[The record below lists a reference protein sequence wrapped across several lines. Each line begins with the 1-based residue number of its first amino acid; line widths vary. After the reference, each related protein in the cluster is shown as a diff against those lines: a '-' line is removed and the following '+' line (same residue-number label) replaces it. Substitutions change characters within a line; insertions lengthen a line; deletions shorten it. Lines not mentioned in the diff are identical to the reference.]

1 MSKKLFLIDGYAL
14 IYRAFFAF
22 GTKPLLTKEGFNIS
36 ALYGFFNSLFSLIEK
51 EKPEYMAIVLDT
63 KAPTF
68 RHKMYPEYKATREKM
83 PEELSN
89 QIPLLYEIIEATNIT
104 TISKDGFEAD
114 DLIGVMAKQASQ
126 EGFET
131 YIYSSDKDLTQLV
144 TENVFIYDP
153 KEISILDREG
163 IKKKFEL
170 YPEQIIDYLSLMG
183 DNSDNIPGVPK
194 VGKKTAIKLLLE
206 FGTLEN
212 IYENLDNIKGNA
224 VRESLKNNRHL
235 ADLSKKLVTLDT
247 NIDIDFEIEDTHVK
261 THNYEKLSDYFFKL
275 NMKKLLRYLEEYKG
289 VETKLEKVLEYD
301 PEVQKYKEIKSKEE
315 IEELIKEVKSK
326 KKLSVFAELSGN
338 NPLDFRIK
346 GLAIS
351 IKENEVSYIKRIES
365 SEIDNQ
371 LSLFEEKVDCIEETL
386 LLLKPLFENQ
396 NIKFIGYNL
405 KPMIHA
411 LYNHGISFNGKIYDL
426 LIADYIMYSSN
437 FNHSLSARIYK
448 LLNYKMIDP
457 KSDAFSEDIKSCE
470 RAELLFRLYFRSKEK
485 FGIEKELHTVF
496 ADIEIPLIRALVEA
510 ERNGIIVDRDYLQNM
525 SNEIKEETK
534 KITIDIYELSG
545 QKFNID
551 SPKQLSEVL
560 FEKLNFKHGRKGKS
574 GTYSTDQSVLHKLAT
589 EGNVIAEHLLKY
601 RELTKLNNTYAAGLL
616 KHINKETGRI
626 HTSYLQYIASTGRLS
641 SVNPNLQNIPIKN
654 AEGENIRKAFKA
666 KNGYKLVA
674 ADYSQIELRILA
686 HFCGDENLIEAFNNN
701 IDIHTA
707 TASKLFN
714 VPIED
719 VDKELRSKA
728 KTANFAVLYG
738 KSKFGLSEDMNISFD
753 EAAEF
758 IDNYFAQ
765 FSNIKE
771 YIDNTVIYLEQYGYV
786 KTLFGRKREI
796 PEARSSNKNIQ
807 SAANRAAVNAPI
819 QGTSADIIKFAMI
832 NIYNKI
838 EKFDAKML
846 LQVHDELIFEVR
858 EEEIESFSLFVK
870 DSMENIVK
878 LKVPLTVN
886 IGVGDNWL
894 EAH

>member
-22 GTKPLLTKEGFNIS
+22 GTKPLITKEGFNVS
-36 ALYGFFNSLFSLIEK
+36 ALYGFFNSLFTLIEK
-51 EKPEYMAIVLDT
+51 EDPEYMAIVLDT

-68 RHKMYPEYKATREKM
+68 RHKIYPQYKATREKM

-104 TISKDGFEAD
+104 TIFKDGFEAD
-114 DLIGVMAKQASQ
+114 DLIGVIAKQASE

-131 YIYSSDKDLTQLV
+131 YIYSSDKDLAQLV
-144 TENVFIYDP
+144 TENVFLYDP
-153 KEISILDREG
+153 KEISVLDREG

-170 YPEQIIDYLSLMG
+170 YPEQIIDFLSLMG

-194 VGKKTAIKLLLE
+194 IGKKTAIKLLLE

-224 VRESLKNNRHL
+224 IRESLENNRHL
-235 ADLSKKLVTLDT
+235 ADLSKKLVTIDT
-247 NIDIDFEIEDTHVK
+247 TIEIDIDIEDTHVK
-261 THNYEKLSDYFFKL
+261 THDYEKLSDYFFKL

-301 PEVQKYKEIKSKEE
+301 PEVQKYTEIKSKEE
-315 IEELIKEVKSK
+315 IEELIKEVKTK
-326 KKLSVFAELSGN
+326 KKLSVFAELTGN

-351 IKENEVSYIKRIES
+351 TKENEVSYIKSIENTNNES
-365 SEIDNQ
+365 Q
-371 LSLFEEKVDCIEETL
+371 LSLFQEKVDSIEDTL

-411 LYNHGISFNGKIYDL
+411 LYNHGISFDGKIFDL

-457 KSDAFSEDIKSCE
+457 RSDSYSEDIKSCE

-485 FGIEKELHTVF
+485 FVIEKELHSVF
-496 ADIEIPLIRALVEA
+496 ADIEIPLVPVLIEA

-534 KITIDIYELSG
+534 KIEVGIYELSG
-545 QKFNID
+545 EKFNID

-574 GTYSTDQSVLHKLAT
+574 GTYSTDQSVLSKLAS

-601 RELTKLNNTYAAGLL
+601 RELTKLNNTYAEGLL
-616 KHINKETGRI
+616 KYINDSTGRI
-626 HTSYLQYIASTGRLS
+626 HTSYLQYVVSTGRLS

-654 AEGENIRKAFKA
+654 EEGEKIRKAFKC
-666 KNGYKLVA
+666 KKGYKLLA

-714 VPIED
+714 VPLED

-738 KSKFGLSEDMNISFD
+738 KSKFGLSEDMNISYE
-753 EAAEF
+753 EASEF
-758 IDNYFAQ
+758 IDNYFSQ
-765 FSNIKE
+765 FIKIKE
-771 YIDNTVIYLEQYGYV
+771 YIDDTIVYLKQNGYV
-786 KTLFGRKREI
+786 KTLFGRKREF
-796 PEARSSNKNIQ
+796 PEARSSDKNVLN
-807 SAANRAAVNAPI
+807 AANRAAVNAPI
-819 QGTSADIIKFAMI
+819 QGTSADIIKIAMI
-832 NIYNKI
+832 EIHKKI
-838 EKFDAKML
+838 AKFSARML
-846 LQVHDELIFEVR
+846 LQVHDELIFEVK

-870 DSMENIVK
+870 DIMENVTK
-878 LKVPLTVN
+878 LRVPLTVN